1 MPGRRRIGGA
11 RVSPAVTAVLVLA
24 IVLGLGLVALERGG
38 GGAKELS
45 LVATLGAV
53 AAAGRVFLSPIP
65 GVQPVT
71 VVCLVSGAALG
82 PRAGLAVG
90 PVAGLV
96 SNSFLGQGPW
106 TPPQMALWA
115 AAGLTGAL
123 LRPVCRRAPG
133 LALVGFAWGMLFGW
147 AMNVWFLASF
157 GPEVSWASLVLA
169 GGRSLPFDLAH
180 AVGNAVLALVAGPA
194 LLRLLGRYA
203 LRVRTEIVTGPAPGP
218 GPEGRPP
225 PLSPAPAPPR

>member
-1 MPGRRRIGGA
+1 
-11 RVSPAVTAVLVLA
+11 VSPAVAAVLVLLA
-24 IVLGLGLVALERGG
+24 LLGLGLVALERGG
-38 GGAKELS
+38 GGAKELA

-53 AAAGRVFLSPIP
+53 AAAGRVFLSPVP

-71 VVCLVSGAALG
+71 MICIVTGASLG

-90 PVAGLV
+90 PIAGLL

-106 TPPQMALWA
+106 TPPQMALWS

-123 LRPVCRRAPG
+123 LRTVCRRRVG
-133 LALVGFAWGMLFGW
+133 LAVVAFAWGLLFGW
-147 AMNVWFLASF
+147 AMNIWFLASF
-157 GPEVSWASLVLA
+157 GPEVSWASIVLT

-180 AVGNAVLALVAGPA
+180 AIGSAVLALVAGPA
-194 LLRLLGRYA
+194 LLRLLARYA
-203 LRVRTEIVTGPAPGP
+203 LRVRTEIVSGPDPALVPG
-218 GPEGRPP
+218 GRPP

>member
-1 MPGRRRIGGA
+1 M
-11 RVSPAVTAVLVLA
+11 SSAVIAVLILVAMLA
-24 IVLGLGLVALERGG
+24 LGLVALERGG
-38 GGAKELS
+38 GGAKELA

-71 VVCLVSGAALG
+71 VVCLVTGASLG

-90 PVAGLV
+90 PIAGLL

-106 TPPQMALWA
+106 TPPQMALWS
-115 AAGLTGAL
+115 AAGLTGAG
-123 LRPVCRRAPG
+123 LRSVCRHRAG
-133 LALVGFAWGMLFGW
+133 LAAVGFAWGIAFGW

-157 GPEVSWASLVLA
+157 GPEVSWASMVLA
-169 GGRSLPFDLAH
+169 SGRSLPFDLAH
-180 AVGNAVLALVAGPA
+180 AIGNAVLALVAGPA

-203 LRVRTEIVTGPAPGP
+203 LRVRTEIVIGPDPLPATAGPA
-218 GPEGRPP
+218 P

>member
-1 MPGRRRIGGA
+1 MSAGLIA
-11 RVSPAVTAVLVLA
+11 ALILVAMLA
-24 IVLGLGLVALERGG
+24 LGLVALERGG
-38 GGAKELS
+38 GGAKELA

-53 AAAGRVFLSPIP
+53 GAAGRVFLHPVP

-71 VVCLVSGAALG
+71 VICIVSGAALG

-90 PVAGLV
+90 PIAGLL

-106 TPPQMALWA
+106 TPPQMALWS

-123 LRPVCRRAPG
+123 LRTVCHHRAG
-133 LALVGFAWGMLFGW
+133 LAAVAFAWGIAFGW
-147 AMNVWFLASF
+147 AMNLWFLASF
-157 GPEVSWASLVLA
+157 GPEVSRASLVLA

-180 AVGNAVLALVAGPA
+180 ATGNAVLALVAGPA

-203 LRVRTEIVTGPAPGP
+203 LRVRTEIVIGPDPVPATAGPAP
-218 GPEGRPP
+218 PP
-225 PLSPAPAPPR
+225 SLVPAPPR

>member
-1 MPGRRRIGGA
+1 M
-11 RVSPAVTAVLVLA
+11 SPAVTAVLLLA
-24 IVLGLGLVALERGG
+24 VMLALGLIALERGG
-38 GGAKELS
+38 GGVKEIA

-53 AAAGRVFLSPIP
+53 AAAGRVVFAPIP

-71 VVCLVSGAALG
+71 VICLVTGASLG

-90 PVAGLV
+90 PIAGLV

-106 TPPQMALWA
+106 TPPQMALWS

-123 LRPVCRRAPG
+123 LRLVCRHAVG
-133 LALVGFAWGMLFGW
+133 LAVIGAAWGMLFGW
-147 AMNVWFLASF
+147 GMNIWFLASF
-157 GPEVSWASLVLA
+157 GPEVSGASLVLA

-180 AVGNAVLALVAGPA
+180 ATGNAVMALVAGPA

-203 LRVRTEIVTGPAPGP
+203 LRVRTEIVIETAPRP
-218 GPEGRPP
+218 GSEGRPP

>member
-1 MPGRRRIGGA
+1 M
-11 RVSPAVTAVLVLA
+11 SPAVTAVLILA
-24 IVLGLGLVALERGG
+24 AVLGLCLVALERGG

-53 AAAGRVFLSPIP
+53 AAAGRVVFAPIP

-71 VVCLVSGAALG
+71 VTCLVAGAALG

-96 SNSFLGQGPW
+96 SNTFLGQGPW
-106 TPPQMALWA
+106 TPPQMALWG
-115 AAGLTGAL
+115 AAGLSGAL
-123 LRPVCRRAPG
+123 LRPVCRHAIG
-133 LALVGFAWGMLFGW
+133 LAVVGFAWGFLFGW
-147 AMNVWFLASF
+147 AMNLWFLASF
-157 GPEVSWASLVLA
+157 GPEVSWASFVLA
-169 GGRSLPFDLAH
+169 GGQSLPFDLAH
-180 AVGNAVLALVAGPA
+180 ATGNAALALVAGPA

-203 LRVRTEIVTGPAPGP
+203 LRVRTEIVSGPAPGP
-218 GPEGRPP
+218 VPEGPSP